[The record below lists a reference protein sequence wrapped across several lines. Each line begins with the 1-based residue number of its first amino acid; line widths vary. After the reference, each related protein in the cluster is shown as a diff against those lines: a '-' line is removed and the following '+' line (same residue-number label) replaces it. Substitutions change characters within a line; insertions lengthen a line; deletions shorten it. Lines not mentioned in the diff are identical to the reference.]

1 MIEEGSYV
9 VYENQRNEYLFN
21 AEKLFAE
28 GKYRKASEMYW
39 GAAAQTIKA
48 VALLFDRRLNSHGHI
63 IKFVEELSRE
73 THDVE
78 LLKAFNSVQ
87 VFHRNFYDE
96 QISPETMETYRMVF
110 EEFLHKLGE
119 IAQKRYS
126 EIFDVQTNQRPDIG
140 CVEQNRGR
148 CAI

>member
-1 MIEEGSYV
+1 MIEDDSFRM
-9 VYENQRNEYLFN
+9 YENQRNEYLSN

-48 VALLFDRRLNSHGHI
+48 VALLFGRRLNSHGLI
-63 IKFVEELSRE
+63 RKFVEELSRE

-87 VFHRNFYDE
+87 VFHRTFYDE
-96 QISPETMETYRMVF
+96 QISPEAMETYRMIF
-110 EEFLHKLGE
+110 GEFLHKLDE
-119 IAQKRYS
+119 IVQKRYS
-126 EIFDVQTNQRPDIG
+126 EIFGTQINPSRKNI
-140 CVEQNRGR
+140 
-148 CAI
+148 